1 MVKNVQKSVY
11 IKLKT
16 IGILNSE
23 GRMKPRYM
31 KYKSD
36 GLMDLNVDKLSV
48 NIIALAHNG
57 IQNGD
62 VMADP
67 DVTIKVHREKEE
79 VEALSFQ
86 NDYIGI
92 YQEVYPDGEKCNK
105 KLQNEINIFL
115 DDWLSNIID
124 CKYVL
129 SETED

>member
-1 MVKNVQKSVY
+1 MAKDVY
-11 IKLKT
+11 NSIFIKLKQ
-16 IGILNSE
+16 IGILDYE
-23 GRMKPRYM
+23 GRMKPDYM
-31 KYKSD
+31 KFSSL

-67 DVTIKVHREKEE
+67 DVEVRINREKEE
-79 VEALSFQ
+79 CEALSFQ
-86 NDYIGI
+86 NDYMGI
-92 YQEVYPDGEKCNK
+92 YQQVYPDEGKCDMKLK
-105 KLQNEINIFL
+105 KELNIFL

-124 CKYVL
+124 SGYEL

>member
-1 MVKNVQKSVY
+1 LVKNVQNSVY
-11 IKLKT
+11 TKLKQ
-16 IGILNSE
+16 IGILNNE

-31 KYKSD
+31 KFKAD

-86 NDYIGI
+86 NDYMGI
-92 YQEVYPDGEKCNK
+92 YQEVYDGEKSNK
-105 KLQNEINIFL
+105 KLQNEIEIFL
-115 DDWLSNIID
+115 DDWLSNIIN
-124 CKYVL
+124 CEYTL